1 MELLS
6 DPLTKR
12 VPISCYLIGW
22 FPTMPAK
29 HKDACDLWRDELR
42 ERCGHLLLPYERGTH
57 GILRAYEY

>member
-1 MELLS
+1 
-6 DPLTKR
+6 
-12 VPISCYLIGW
+12 
-22 FPTMPAK
+22 MPAK